1 MAFNNNELATIKKPN
16 EPLEYSS
23 REEFEQMIKDIAHA
37 KRDIV
42 WWAENFFRIVSLNT
56 GLGIIKLYQRQKEM
70 LYHLVKHDRSIVL
83 ASRQTGK
90 TTTYTVFVLW
100 YATLFPEKKIM
111 ICANKLQTAI
121 EVMDRI
127 RVGYEYL
134 PKFIKPGITVYNKQ
148 EISFA
153 NKSTIRAFA
162 TSSSA
167 SRGFSAQCVI
177 IDEVAFIP
185 KNVIDEF
192 FASVMPVVSSAK
204 NSKAILV
211 STPNGTSGLYYDLW
225 QQANSPERAKNKEGW
240 SPFRID
246 WFEVPGRTPEW
257 KEKQIASIGIERWNQ
272 EFGNEFLS
280 GNNTTKLLPDDILE
294 QYRIKL
300 SECKAMGFLPKK
312 QRIVSLDEKELFEFD
327 MWHEFQPQRT
337 YAASMDISEG
347 VGVDA
352 SVLYIW
358 DVTELKDIK
367 MCAKFSSNTV
377 SLVQFAYIARKMLAL
392 YGDPYLAAERNG
404 VSAGTLDSLKITYG
418 YQNIIVENKKN
429 ECGIYSHVT
438 VKERA
443 CIWAKQMATTR
454 GFGFTIYD
462 KELVDELGIFCRKD
476 NKGSHLIYQALPGP
490 NSHDDHVMAFIWL
503 TFMLNKDV
511 IDRYFQVCQ
520 TFTDDFG
527 NVFPSVLQPLT
538 AYSADAWR
546 KIKADPLYKEFL
558 EYKEESRKHCKGLA
572 ELEAK
577 ENANDIFQFSGIH
590 SADEYFGDD
599 SGASWDSY
607 PQIGTPMQGMMQ
619 QSIRMPQKGRSF
631 FII

>member
-1 MAFNNNELATIKKPN
+1 MKLHDITTHIYKKIVKLFGLQVLGNEGWSDIISVNVTEKSKLVEIVTEDDKK
-16 EPLEYSS
+16 LVCS
-23 REEFEQMIKDIAHA
+23 MKHILIKDDGKEVLA
-37 KRDIV
+37 KDSLHYNIKNAEGKISKV
-42 WWAENFFRIVSLNT
+42 ISVTKLEDEEELYDLSLAENTNHLYYTN
-56 GLGIIKLYQRQKEM
+56 GLLSHNCIICDEFAFLARNLADKLFTSMYPTISSSKN
-70 LYHLVKHDRSIVL
+70 
-83 ASRQTGK
+83 G
-90 TTTYTVFVLW
+90 
-100 YATLFPEKKIM
+100 
-111 ICANKLQTAI
+111 
-121 EVMDRI
+121 
-127 RVGYEYL
+127 
-134 PKFIKPGITVYNKQ
+134 KFII
-148 EISFA
+148 
-153 NKSTIRAFA
+153 
-162 TSSSA
+162 
-167 SRGFSAQCVI
+167 
-177 IDEVAFIP
+177 
-185 KNVIDEF
+185 
-192 FASVMPVVSSAK
+192 
-204 NSKAILV
+204 V
-211 STPNGTSGLYYDLW
+211 STPNGTDNLYYDIW
-225 QQANSPERAKNKEGW
+225 TQANSKDKSKNLDGW
-240 SPFRID
+240 KPFEMF
-246 WFEVPGRTPEW
+246 WWQVPGHDEAW
-257 KEKQIASIGIERWNQ
+257 KKKQIAAIGERRFAQ
-272 EFGNEFLS
+272 EFNNEFLS

-294 QYRIKL
+294 QYRMKL

-527 NVFPSVLQPLT
+527 NVFPSILQPMT

-599 SGASWDSY
+599 SGASWDSC
-607 PQIGTPMQGMMQ
+607 PQISTPMQGMMQ

>member
-1 MAFNNNELATIKKPN
+1 MKLHNITTHIYKKTVKLLGLQVLGDDGWSDIISVNVTEKSKLVEIVTEDDKKLACSMKHI
-16 EPLEYSS
+16 L
-23 REEFEQMIKDIAHA
+23 IKDDGEEVLA
-37 KRDIV
+37 KDSLHCNIKNAEGKISKV
-42 WWAENFFRIVSLNT
+42 ISVTQLEDEEELYDLSLAENTNHLYYTNDLLSHNC
-56 GLGIIKLYQRQKEM
+56 IICDEFAFLARNLADKLFTSMYPTISSSKN
-70 LYHLVKHDRSIVL
+70 
-83 ASRQTGK
+83 G
-90 TTTYTVFVLW
+90 
-100 YATLFPEKKIM
+100 
-111 ICANKLQTAI
+111 
-121 EVMDRI
+121 
-127 RVGYEYL
+127 
-134 PKFIKPGITVYNKQ
+134 KFII
-148 EISFA
+148 
-153 NKSTIRAFA
+153 
-162 TSSSA
+162 
-167 SRGFSAQCVI
+167 
-177 IDEVAFIP
+177 
-185 KNVIDEF
+185 
-192 FASVMPVVSSAK
+192 
-204 NSKAILV
+204 V
-211 STPNGTSGLYYDLW
+211 STPNGTDNLYYDIW
-225 QQANSPERAKNKEGW
+225 TQANSKDKSKNLDGW
-240 SPFRID
+240 KPFEMF
-246 WFEVPGRTPEW
+246 WWQVPGHDEAW
-257 KEKQIASIGIERWNQ
+257 KKKQIAAIGERRFAQ
-272 EFGNEFLS
+272 EFNNEFLS

-294 QYRIKL
+294 QYRMKL

-418 YQNIIVENKKN
+418 YQNIIIENKKN

-476 NKGSHLIYQALPGP
+476 NKGSHLIYQAIPGP

-503 TFMLNKDV
+503 TFMLNKDI

-527 NVFPSVLQPLT
+527 NVFPSVLQPLA